1 MSKEVIDVK
10 AETAEEVVDKAEQRK
25 SRPWLSW
32 LIIIVV
38 LVGLALAALVY
49 LQRNAGGLLSE
60 QLNSRLLPLENEL
73 RQLESELEQAKTLN
87 AGMASRVEE
96 LQSQQ
101 AGLLEDMQKAFR
113 VENKSNN
120 DWTLAEIEHLLVVAN
135 HRLKLESNVSL
146 ALAAMMAADERLR
159 NNDDPGLLS
168 IRRQLTSDINE
179 LRAVEKVD
187 ITGLVL
193 YISDLVG
200 RVVDLPLKEIRI
212 EGDMQSTS
220 SATATDAGKFEQLM
234 SAIWQELKSLVQ
246 ISRQGEESIATL
258 PPQQRYFLYQNLRL
272 QLESARFAVL
282 RRDTQNFQVS
292 LGIIQDWLHD
302 YFDVSDA
309 AVDSVLE
316 SLEQMSGLELQAAL
330 PSIDS
335 SLESV
340 RAYRRAAE
348 LPAAETQL
356 NGNDGE

>member
-1 MSKEVIDVK
+1 MSKEVIDVE
-10 AETAEEVVDKAEQRK
+10 AEVTDEVTDKAEQNKR
-25 SRPWLSW
+25 RPLFAW
-32 LIIIVV
+32 LIFALV
-38 LVGLALAALVY
+38 LVALVFAAFVY
-49 LQRNAGGLLSE
+49 LQKSGASLLNE
-60 QLNSRLLPLENEL
+60 QLNTRLLPLENEIQ
-73 RQLESELEQAKTLN
+73 QLESELNQVQAVNAKT
-87 AGMASRVEE
+87 MSRLDL

-120 DWTLAEIEHLLVVAN
+120 DWTLAEIEHLLIVAN
-135 HRLKLESNVSL
+135 HRLELESNVAL
-146 ALAAMMAADERLR
+146 ALAAMQAADERLR

-168 IRRQLTSDINE
+168 IRRQLTSDINA
-179 LRAVEKVD
+179 LRSVDGVD

-200 RVVDLPLKEIRI
+200 RVIDLPLKEIRI
-212 EGDMQSTS
+212 EGDQASKAGS
-220 SATATDAGKFEQLM
+220 IENGSGKFEQLM
-234 SAIWQELKSLVQ
+234 SAIWLELKSLVQ

-292 LGIIQDWLHD
+292 LGIIKEWLHN

-309 AVDSVLE
+309 GVDSVLE
-316 SLEQMSGLELQAAL
+316 SLEQMSDLELQPEL
-330 PSIDS
+330 PNIDS

-348 LPAAETQL
+348 DDLDDKIVE
-356 NGNDGE
+356 